1 MKKYLIL
8 LRREDED
15 STFKFVQIET
25 ACRNFDEALAEAR
38 EKVNGLLLGQKM
50 VYEIDTIARV

>member
-8 LRREDED
+8 LRREDGD
-15 STFKFVQIET
+15 SFKFVQIET

-38 EKVNGLLLGQKM
+38 EKINGLLLGQKM
-50 VYEIDTIARV
+50 VYEIDIITRV

>member
-15 STFKFVQIET
+15 TTFKFVQIET
-25 ACRNFDEALAEAR
+25 ACSNFDEALAEAR
-38 EKVNGLLLGQKM
+38 EKVNKLLLSQKM

>member
-15 STFKFVQIET
+15 TTFKFVQIET
-25 ACRNFDEALAEAR
+25 ACSNFDEALAEAR
-38 EKVNGLLLGQKM
+38 EKVNRLLLSQKM